1 MKILVVDDE
10 SNIREGMSKYIRLHT
25 DRFDEVLTAANGEEA
40 LDNIIKY
47 HPEVMLLDIQIP
59 KKNGLEVMK
68 EAKKAGLMPVTIILS
83 CHEDFSYARQALHL
97 GASEYMLKP
106 IRATELLA
114 SINQICDEKFLK
126 PMEKVCPAPR
136 NTNSYVDDAISFIKE
151 HYNEPISQETVAEK
165 LGIST
170 GYLSTLFKQS
180 LNTRFVD
187 FLNTVRIEKACS
199 YLTQNSLKTYE
210 IAYKVGFNDEKYF
223 SRVFKKVKG
232 VSPMEYKKQN

>member
-68 EAKKAGLMPVTIILS
+68 ESKKAGLMPVTIILS
-83 CHEDFSYARQALHL
+83 CHEDFSYAREALHL
-97 GASEYMLKP
+97 GATEYMLKP
-106 IRATELLA
+106 IRATDLLA
-114 SINQICDEKFLK
+114 SINQICDEKFAVPVRK
-126 PMEKVCPAPR
+126 ESSVKS
-136 NTNSYVDDAISFIKE
+136 TNSYVDDAVSFIKE
-151 HYNEPISQETVAEK
+151 HYNEAISQETVAEK

-187 FLNTVRIEKACS
+187 FLNSVRIEKACS
-199 YLTQNSLKTYE
+199 YLTQNSLKSYE

-223 SRVFKKVKG
+223 SRVFKKMKG
-232 VSPMEYKKQN
+232 VSPMEYKKMN